1 MNVWVLPLAISG
13 FAVSWYIYY
22 KKKRNEKL
30 VCIIGEDCDKVV
42 RSKYGSLLGV
52 SNEVLGM
59 GYYGLVAV
67 LSGIILTGTGT
78 ILSFPLFTFLLI
90 IGGGAALFSIVLL
103 FIQSFIL
110 EELCEYC
117 IVSAA
122 ASIIIFVVELLAV

>member
-1 MNVWVLPLAISG
+1 MNVWVLLLAISG
-13 FAVSWYIYY
+13 FVVSWYIYY
-22 KKKRNEKL
+22 KKKGNKKL

-67 LSGIILTGTGT
+67 LSGIALTGTGT

-103 FIQSFIL
+103 FIQAFIL
-110 EELCEYC
+110 KELCEYC
-117 IVSAA
+117 IVSAV